1 MKKILL
7 SLLLCI
13 LSLVAAHAQT
23 KSQVISDVVYTIED
37 FASDLS
43 FINDEKGSGIE
54 GVHSISHAFGSS
66 EYFIYNGKQMESF
79 AQWIEEYC
87 FRNLQNKYVEHTFEI
102 LQKTF
107 EKVDEDEKNDKRYRF
122 DALLTRKSDGAVN
135 DEKTVTFIVEWKGNN
150 QYVSILEM
158 KGEWY
163 VKRQLIDEKAG
174 MKEST
179 KETIKVE
186 QTNDWIGDFFSGPY
200 FYFGVLI
207 VIIILMF
214 IFLPIEWC
222 EWLVPIALGAGIFL
236 YAWLYESE
244 PEHIDAKILA
254 KYDKY
259 ETVDSLK
266 VARVCKYNK
275 WGLINYKD
283 EFLLPLEYQGIGTF
297 VENMTWIQKNEKI
310 GYINNKGEMKIT
322 PKYDGGR
329 AFHNGQTLVYI
340 NNSSYR
346 KGIILDK
353 EGNVIREL
361 PYDDIDYFKK
371 GYAEVFIR
379 NSGRGYIREKD
390 YKEIIPPVYGYCYQ
404 QKYGYFNLSKDGKRG
419 VIDSLGNVVVP
430 FEYESVFI
438 MDKDRIQVSKI
449 ISEKEAIIDTKG
461 KWIVPFGRFNRID
474 DLVNNRIAVKNG
486 HKWGFID
493 RDGKIIVPLK
503 YNRVHSFSEGLA
515 VVRIGQ
521 KHGCIDVNGNI
532 IIPLMYDEIGISS
545 QGLMTAQKGDKWG
558 YINHNNEVVIPF
570 RYKGARAFGSSDY
583 LKGTALAIGE
593 GGYGIIDR
601 DGNTIIP
608 FKYDNLFWRNGF
620 YEAKE
625 KNKKWGIL
633 DEKGNIL
640 HDFIYDEIYV
650 TGKKIKAT
658 KDGKTITLN
667 IPHS

>member
-7 SLLLCI
+7 SPLLCI

-87 FRNLQNKYVEHTFEI
+87 FRNLQNRYVEHTFEI

-163 VKRQLIDEKAG
+163 VKRQLIDEKEG

-200 FYFGVLI
+200 FYLGVLI

-254 KYDKY
+254 QYDKY

-266 VARVCKYNK
+266 VAIVCKNGK
-275 WGLINYKD
+275 WGLIDYD
-283 EFLLPLEYQGIGTF
+283 EVELFPIQNEGLGTF
-297 VENMTWIQKNEKI
+297 SEYKTWFKKDGRYGFIDRTGRIIIENKYSWVSFFRQGKAIVIDKTIHMINENGNTIKELPYTKIEKNGNFFFKVWVGKKI
-310 GYINNKGEMKIT
+310 GFISLEDFTEVVPPIYQDGQTYNENIYLKKNNKW
-322 PKYDGGR
+322 
-329 AFHNGQTLVYI
+329 
-340 NNSSYR
+340 
-346 KGIILDK
+346 GIMDK
-353 EGNVIREL
+353 EGN
-361 PYDDIDYFKK
+361 
-371 GYAEVFIR
+371 
-379 NSGRGYIREKD
+379 
-390 YKEIIPPVYGYCYQ
+390 
-404 QKYGYFNLSKDGKRG
+404 
-419 VIDSLGNVVVP
+419 
-430 FEYESVFI
+430 
-438 MDKDRIQVSKI
+438 KI
-449 ISEKEAIIDTKG
+449 GDFTS
-461 KWIVPFGRFNRID
+461 
-474 DLVNNRIAVKNG
+474 DLVRIINN
-486 HKWGFID
+486 
-493 RDGKIIVPLK
+493 
-503 YNRVHSFSEGLA
+503 
-515 VVRIGQ
+515 
-521 KHGCIDVNGNI
+521 
-532 IIPLMYDEIGISS
+532 
-545 QGLMTAQKGDKWG
+545 GD
-558 YINHNNEVVIPF
+558 
-570 RYKGARAFGSSDY
+570 
-583 LKGTALAIGE
+583 
-593 GGYGIIDR
+593 
-601 DGNTIIP
+601 
-608 FKYDNLFWRNGF
+608 
-620 YEAKE
+620 
-625 KNKKWGIL
+625 
-633 DEKGNIL
+633 
-640 HDFIYDEIYV
+640 
-650 TGKKIKAT
+650 
-658 KDGKTITLN
+658 TITLK
-667 IPHS
+667 